1 MIDDT
6 KPSEEL
12 YVTFSS
18 SPFIHRDVGKD
29 NTVEDLLKD
38 LCSRCYRP
46 LAECKCDQCNVV
58 ISSIHTGSFLHGNSF
73 IETKTQE
80 EEHRRL
86 ALEALQE
93 HYCMNCFRRLP
104 KHDELDK
111 QVDEEKEEICT
122 CSEVERAG
130 VAYNDIQKKP
140 VPSVG

>member
-1 MIDDT
+1 M
-6 KPSEEL
+6 
-12 YVTFSS
+12 Y
-18 SPFIHRDVGKD
+18 RDVGKD

-46 LAECKCDQCNVV
+46 VSECKCDQTKVV
-58 ISSIHTGSFLHGNSF
+58 ISSIHTGSSVHDNPC

-93 HYCMNCFRRLP
+93 HYCMNCFHRLP
-104 KHDELDK
+104 KRDDLDELTKEDEK
-111 QVDEEKEEICT
+111 EEKEEEEEICT
-122 CSEVERAG
+122 CSEIERAG
-130 VAYNDIQKKP
+130 VTYTDIQKKP

>member
-1 MIDDT
+1 MRKCILLFFL
-6 KPSEEL
+6 SYL
-12 YVTFSS
+12 
-18 SPFIHRDVGKD
+18 FIHRNVDKD

-46 LAECKCDQCNVV
+46 LAECKCDKQNVTT
-58 ISSIHTGSFLHGNSF
+58 SSIHTGSCIHSSSFL
-73 IETKTQE
+73 ETKTQE

-104 KHDELDK
+104 KQDELDK
-111 QVDEEKEEICT
+111 QVGEGICT

-140 VPSVG
+140 VPSVGRISRDWW